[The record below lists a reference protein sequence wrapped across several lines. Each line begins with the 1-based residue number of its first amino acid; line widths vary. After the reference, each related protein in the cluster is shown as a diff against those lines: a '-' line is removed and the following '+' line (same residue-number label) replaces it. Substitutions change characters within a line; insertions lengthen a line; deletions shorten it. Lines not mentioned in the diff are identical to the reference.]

1 MQPDFTAAF
10 LRALH
15 EAGLHTCMETSGF
28 AAQAV
33 LAKAAQDTDLFLF
46 DFKQSDPA
54 LHRRQT
60 GQPLEPILNN
70 LDFLMKAGKD
80 VVLRCP
86 IIPGCNTVQVHYDAI
101 IRLADRYPG
110 LKRIELEPYHP
121 FGLSK
126 WRRAG
131 KMPAYDNP
139 AYMPREDAEKIAA
152 YIAGRTEIPVICR

>member
-1 MQPDFTAAF
+1 MP
-10 LRALH
+10 RRP
-15 EAGLHTCMETSGF
+15 
-28 AAQAV
+28 V

-101 IRLADRYPG
+101 IRLGRPVPRTEADR
-110 LKRIELEPYHP
+110 
-121 FGLSK
+121 
-126 WRRAG
+126 A
-131 KMPAYDNP
+131 
-139 AYMPREDAEKIAA
+139 
-152 YIAGRTEIPVICR
+152 